1 MANQGAASPTKIP
14 QFDNNL
20 TLTSESNFTKILAWR
35 NNFATIQHI
44 YTEKKAWTETIK
56 YPGFHLANMEESP
69 KLAHTLVLD
78 TGAIIK
84 NEPSV
89 STLIS
94 KAESLVTV
102 PAIIS
107 EIKDEV
113 TRSRVETML
122 MPFLTIRQ
130 PSAASMQFVTEF
142 ARRTGD
148 LPVLSK
154 PDLQIIALTYELEC
168 ERNQGDWRLRKVPG
182 QKGLN
187 GPFPVKEGESTEAP
201 KTEAVEKVE
210 EKPQKVLLGEEGQV
224 AAEIAEKPTA
234 EVSPPE
240 QQPAAEVAQDA
251 AFAEPTAEVAPDAAV
266 VEPTAE
272 EAQDTVIAEQPAVE
286 DDGPWESI
294 PVKSKRGGKGRKNF
308 TKAFAQTSISDAPP
322 APSQSASIPTT
333 EGTQETAQE
342 QSGSESDG
350 EGWIT
355 PANLKQKQAE
365 DAAPA
370 AADAY
375 PQKKMEVAVLT
386 TDFAMQNVIMQIN
399 LNLLS
404 SSLMRI
410 RHVRSVVLRCQAC
423 FLICREM
430 NKQFCPRCGK
440 PTLTRVSCS
449 TTNSGEFKI
458 HLKKNFQYNSR
469 GDRYSIP
476 KAVHGAAHGRVKGGG
491 KGSWGNDLILA
502 EDQKEYERA
511 VITEKRTKERNLMD
525 EDYLPGILTGER
537 SKTGGRIKIGA
548 GRNVNSK
555 KRV

>member
-1 MANQGAASPTKIP
+1 
-14 QFDNNL
+14 
-20 TLTSESNFTKILAWR
+20 
-35 NNFATIQHI
+35 
-44 YTEKKAWTETIK
+44 
-56 YPGFHLANMEESP
+56 MEETP
-69 KLAHTLVLD
+69 KPVHTLVLD

-94 KAESLVTV
+94 KADSLVTV

-107 EIKDEV
+107 EIKDAV

-122 MPFLTIRQ
+122 MPFLTIRT
-130 PSAASMQFVTEF
+130 PSPASMQFVTEF

-154 PDLQIIALTYELEC
+154 PDLQIIALTYELEV
-168 ERNQGDWRLRKVPG
+168 ERSQGDWRLRKVPG

-187 GPFPVKEGESTEAP
+187 GPIPGKEGEGKEAESKEVESKDAP
-201 KTEAVEKVE
+201 EVEAE
-210 EKPQKVLLGEEGQV
+210 EKIEEQPQQESLAEETQT
-224 AAEIAEKPTA
+224 AAEVPEEPVA

-240 QQPAAEVAQDA
+240 QQTVPQTSNDVEPVAEVAEDA
-251 AFAEPTAEVAPDAAV
+251 QVEGAPT
-266 VEPTAE
+266 
-272 EAQDTVIAEQPAVE
+272 VE
-286 DDGPWESI
+286 DDGPWESV
-294 PVKSKRGGKGRKNF
+294 PAKSKRSFKPKKNL
-308 TKAFAQTSISDAPP
+308 TKAFAQTTIKETTP
-322 APSQSASIPTT
+322 APAPTPAPVETTPQIDSA
-333 EGTQETAQE
+333 QETAAD
-342 QSGSESDG
+342 QSDSESDG

-365 DAAPA
+365 DAAPN
-370 AADAY
+370 AADVSS
-375 PQKKMEVAVLT
+375 QKKMEVAVLT
-386 TDFAMQNVIMQIN
+386 TDFAMQNVILQIN

-449 TTNSGEFKI
+449 TTNAGEFKI

-491 KGSWGNDLILA
+491 KGSWGNELILA

-511 VITEKRTKERNLMD
+511 ITTEKRAKERNLMD

-537 SKTGGRIKIGA
+537 SKTGGRIKVGA

-555 KRV
+555 KR

>member
-1 MANQGAASPTKIP
+1 MAA
-14 QFDNNL
+14 
-20 TLTSESNFTKILAWR
+20 
-35 NNFATIQHI
+35 
-44 YTEKKAWTETIK
+44 
-56 YPGFHLANMEESP
+56 MEEP
-69 KLAHTLVLD
+69 TKLAHTLVLD

-94 KAESLVTV
+94 KAESLFTV

-107 EIKDEV
+107 EIKDAV

-130 PSAASMQFVTEF
+130 PSPASMAFVTEF

-148 LPVLSK
+148 LPVLSR

-168 ERNQGDWRLRKVPG
+168 ERNGGDWRLRKVPG

-187 GPFPVKEGESTEAP
+187 GPFPTKEGEAEGGEGKEAP
-201 KTEAVEKVE
+201 KAEAVEKVE
-210 EKPQKVLLGEEGQV
+210 NQPKEVLSGEEGRVVTEVSDAPVAVISPPEGQV
-224 AAEIAEKPTA
+224 APEASNDVEPTA
-234 EVSPPE
+234 EVAE
-240 QQPAAEVAQDA
+240 TAQPT
-251 AFAEPTAEVAPDAAV
+251 AEPTAEVTETAQPTTELIDEVAENTET
-266 VEPTAE
+266 VEPST
-272 EAQDTVIAEQPAVE
+272 VE
-286 DDGPWESI
+286 DDGPWEVI
-294 PVKSKRGGKGRKNF
+294 PVKAKRGAKFKKNTPKNI
-308 TKAFAQTSISDAPP
+308 TKALAQTSISDGTP
-322 APSQSASIPTT
+322 APAQTDAPAQTESFPKVDSA
-333 EGTQETAQE
+333 QETAQE
-342 QSGSESDG
+342 QSDSESDG

-370 AADAY
+370 TGDAHS
-375 PQKKMEVAVLT
+375 QKKMEVAVLT
-386 TDFAMQNVIMQIN
+386 TDFAMQNVILQIN

-404 SSLMRI
+404 SNMMRI

-430 NKQFCPRCGK
+430 SKQFCPRCGK

-449 TTNSGEFKI
+449 TTNGGEFKI

-469 GDRYSIP
+469 GDRFSIP
-476 KAVHGAAHGRVKGGG
+476 KAVHGAAHGRVTGGG
-491 KGSWGNDLILA
+491 KGSWGNELILA

-511 VITEKRTKERNLMD
+511 ITSEKRAKERNLMD

-537 SKTGGRIKIGA
+537 SKTGGRIKVGA

-555 KRV
+555 KRN

>member
-1 MANQGAASPTKIP
+1 
-14 QFDNNL
+14 
-20 TLTSESNFTKILAWR
+20 
-35 NNFATIQHI
+35 
-44 YTEKKAWTETIK
+44 
-56 YPGFHLANMEESP
+56 MEETP
-69 KLAHTLVLD
+69 KLVHTLVLD

-94 KAESLVTV
+94 KADSLITV

-107 EIKDEV
+107 EIKDAV

-122 MPFLTIRQ
+122 MPFLTIRA
-130 PSAASMQFVTEF
+130 PSPASMAFVTEF

-154 PDLQIIALTYELEC
+154 PDLQIIALTYELEV

-182 QKGLN
+182 QKALN
-187 GPFPVKEGESTEAP
+187 GPFPAKEGEVKKAESKGAESQGAESKEVESKDAPIVGAEVKTEEQPQQESPAEETQITAEAP
-201 KTEAVEKVE
+201 QEPV
-210 EKPQKVLLGEEGQV
+210 
-224 AAEIAEKPTA
+224 A

-240 QQPAAEVAQDA
+240 QQVVSATSDVAEPAAEVSEDA
-251 AFAEPTAEVAPDAAV
+251 NV
-266 VEPTAE
+266 E
-272 EAQDTVIAEQPAVE
+272 EAPAVE
-286 DDGPWESI
+286 DDGPWESV
-294 PVKSKRGGKGRKNF
+294 PAKSKRSFKPRKNL
-308 TKAFAQTSISDAPP
+308 TKAFAETTIKETTSAP
-322 APSQSASIPTT
+322 APAPVQVEEKPQIDSA
-333 EGTQETAQE
+333 QETAAD
-342 QSGSESDG
+342 QSDSESDG

-365 DAAPA
+365 DAAPN
-370 AADAY
+370 AADVST
-375 PQKKMEVAVLT
+375 QKKMEVAVLT
-386 TDFAMQNVIMQIN
+386 TDFAMQNVILQIN

-511 VITEKRTKERNLMD
+511 VTTEKRAKERNLMD

-537 SKTGGRIKIGA
+537 LKTGGRIKIGA

-555 KRV
+555 KR

>member
-1 MANQGAASPTKIP
+1 
-14 QFDNNL
+14 
-20 TLTSESNFTKILAWR
+20 
-35 NNFATIQHI
+35 
-44 YTEKKAWTETIK
+44 
-56 YPGFHLANMEESP
+56 MEETP
-69 KLAHTLVLD
+69 KPVHTLVLD

-94 KAESLVTV
+94 KADSLVTV

-107 EIKDEV
+107 EIKDAV

-122 MPFLTIRQ
+122 MPFLTIRS
-130 PSAASMQFVTEF
+130 PSPASMQFVTEF

-168 ERNQGDWRLRKVPG
+168 ERSQGDWRLRKVPG
-182 QKGLN
+182 QKTLN
-187 GPFPVKEGESTEAP
+187 GPFPAKEGEGKGGESKEVESKDVESKEVECKEAP
-201 KTEAVEKVE
+201 NVEAAETTEEQ
-210 EKPQKVLLGEEGQV
+210 PQQVSQAEEGQV
-224 AAEIAEKPTA
+224 AVEVAPEPEA

-240 QQPAAEVAQDA
+240 QQVVPEASNDAEPAAEIAEDAQ
-251 AFAEPTAEVAPDAAV
+251 F
-266 VEPTAE
+266 VEPST
-272 EAQDTVIAEQPAVE
+272 VE
-286 DDGPWESI
+286 DDGPWESV
-294 PVKSKRGGKGRKNF
+294 PVKARRGGKPKKNI
-308 TKAFAQTSISDAPP
+308 TKAFAQTSIKETAP
-322 APSQSASIPTT
+322 APSPTPAPAEVDPT
-333 EGTQETAQE
+333 PQIDSAQE
-342 QSGSESDG
+342 ILVDQSESESDG

-370 AADAY
+370 SGDASM
-375 PQKKMEVAVLT
+375 QKKMEVAVLT
-386 TDFAMQNVIMQIN
+386 TDFAMQNVILQIN

-423 FLICREM
+423 FLICKEM

-449 TTNSGEFKI
+449 TTNGGEFKI

-469 GDRYSIP
+469 GDRFSIP

-491 KGSWGNDLILA
+491 KGSWGNELILA

-511 VITEKRTKERNLMD
+511 ITTEKRAKERNLMD

-537 SKTGGRIKIGA
+537 SKTGGRIKVGA

-555 KRV
+555 KRN

>member
-1 MANQGAASPTKIP
+1 MA
-14 QFDNNL
+14 
-20 TLTSESNFTKILAWR
+20 E
-35 NNFATIQHI
+35 
-44 YTEKKAWTETIK
+44 ET
-56 YPGFHLANMEESP
+56 P

-89 STLIS
+89 STLLGKS
-94 KAESLVTV
+94 DALFTV

-107 EIKDEV
+107 EIKDAV
-113 TRSRVETML
+113 TKSRVETLL
-122 MPFLTIRQ
+122 MPFLTVRQ
-130 PSAASMQFVTEF
+130 PLPASMKFVTDF

-168 ERNQGDWRLRKVPG
+168 ERLGGDWRLRRMPG
-182 QKGLN
+182 QKALN
-187 GPFPVKEGESTEAP
+187 GPLPAKEGEVA
-201 KTEAVEKVE
+201 AADAGEKVE
-210 EKPQKVLLGEEGQV
+210 EKPKEVLLGEEGKV
-224 AAEIAEKPTA
+224 AEEIAEERKE

-240 QQPAAEVAQDA
+240 QQSEPACGETAAQESNVSAATEGSKVEAEIPTSTAAADAEQGDEAQKVVTEALAETTIKDDSTQETPEA
-251 AFAEPTAEVAPDAAV
+251 TSKDDSAEPTLE
-266 VEPTAE
+266 
-272 EAQDTVIAEQPAVE
+272 
-286 DDGPWESI
+286 
-294 PVKSKRGGKGRKNF
+294 
-308 TKAFAQTSISDAPP
+308 
-322 APSQSASIPTT
+322 
-333 EGTQETAQE
+333 
-342 QSGSESDG
+342 ESDSDS

-355 PANLKQKQAE
+355 PSNLKQKQAE

-370 AADAY
+370 VADAY

-386 TDFAMQNVIMQIN
+386 TDFAMQNVILQIN

-423 FLICREM
+423 FLICKEM

-440 PTLTRVSCS
+440 PTLSRVSCS
-449 TTNSGEFKI
+449 TTNNGEFKI

-476 KAVHGAAHGRVKGGG
+476 KAVHGASHGRVKGGG
-491 KGSWGNDLILA
+491 KGGWGNDLILA
-502 EDQKEYERA
+502 EDQKEYERK
-511 VITEKRTKERNLMD
+511 VTSEKRAKERNLMD

-537 SKTGGRIKIGA
+537 SKTGGRIKVGA

-555 KRV
+555 KRS

>member
-1 MANQGAASPTKIP
+1 
-14 QFDNNL
+14 
-20 TLTSESNFTKILAWR
+20 
-35 NNFATIQHI
+35 
-44 YTEKKAWTETIK
+44 
-56 YPGFHLANMEESP
+56 MEQPP
-69 KLAHTLVLD
+69 KLVHTLVLD

-94 KAESLVTV
+94 KADSLITV

-107 EIKDEV
+107 EIKDAV

-122 MPFLTIRQ
+122 MPFLTIRS
-130 PSAASMQFVTEF
+130 PSPASMQFVTEF

-154 PDLQIIALTYELEC
+154 PDLQIIALTYELEV
-168 ERNQGDWRLRKVPG
+168 ERCGGDWRLRRVPG

-187 GPFPVKEGESTEAP
+187 GPVPGKEGEVESKDAP
-201 KTEAVEKVE
+201 EVDGKEVESKDASEVEGAEKVE
-210 EKPQKVLLGEEGQV
+210 EQPQQESSAEETPI
-224 AAEIAEKPTA
+224 AAEVPEEPVA

-240 QQPAAEVAQDA
+240 QQVVPETSNDAEPAAEVVENAQ
-251 AFAEPTAEVAPDAAV
+251 V
-266 VEPTAE
+266 E
-272 EAQDTVIAEQPAVE
+272 EAPAVE
-286 DDGPWESI
+286 DDGPWESV
-294 PVKSKRGGKGRKNF
+294 PAKSKRSFKPKKNL
-308 TKAFAQTSISDAPP
+308 TKAFAQTSIKEAAP
-322 APSQSASIPTT
+322 APSPAPAPTPTQVDATPQIDSA
-333 EGTQETAQE
+333 QETAAD
-342 QSGSESDG
+342 QSDSESDG

-365 DAAPA
+365 DAAPNA
-370 AADAY
+370 SDASS
-375 PQKKMEVAVLT
+375 QKKMEVAVLT
-386 TDFAMQNVIMQIN
+386 TDFAMQNVILQIN

-449 TTNSGEFKI
+449 TTNAGEFKI

-469 GDRYSIP
+469 GDRFSIP

-491 KGSWGNDLILA
+491 KGSWGNELILA

-511 VITEKRTKERNLMD
+511 ITTEKRAKERNLMD

-537 SKTGGRIKIGA
+537 SKTGGRIKVGA

-555 KRV
+555 KR

>member
-1 MANQGAASPTKIP
+1 MEASPKP
-14 QFDNNL
+14 V
-20 TLTSESNFTKILAWR
+20 
-35 NNFATIQHI
+35 
-44 YTEKKAWTETIK
+44 
-56 YPGFHLANMEESP
+56 
-69 KLAHTLVLD
+69 HTLVLD

-107 EIKDEV
+107 EIKDAV

-122 MPFLTIRQ
+122 LPFLTVRQ
-130 PSAASMQFVTEF
+130 PSPASMQFVTEF

-168 ERNQGDWRLRKVPG
+168 ERSQGDWRLRKVPG

-187 GPFPVKEGESTEAP
+187 GPVPGKEGEAKGKEDESKEAES
-201 KTEAVEKVE
+201 KEAAKVE
-210 EKPQKVLLGEEGQV
+210 GPQVETAEQVEEQPQEASAGEEGQA
-224 AAEIAEKPTA
+224 AAEIVDEPASEI
-234 EVSPPE
+234 SPPK
-240 QQPAAEVAQDA
+240 QQAVPETSND
-251 AFAEPTAEVAPDAAV
+251 AEPKSEVTEDAEI
-266 VEPTAE
+266 VESPT
-272 EAQDTVIAEQPAVE
+272 VE
-286 DDGPWESI
+286 DDGPWESV
-294 PVKSKRGGKGRKNF
+294 PVKAKRGAKQKKNVPKKNI
-308 TKAFAQTSISDAPP
+308 TKALAQVSISEAVSAPLQTESSFKVDS
-322 APSQSASIPTT
+322 AQKTAADQSD
-333 EGTQETAQE
+333 
-342 QSGSESDG
+342 SESDG

-370 AADAY
+370 TADASA
-375 PQKKMEVAVLT
+375 QQKMEVAVLT
-386 TDFAMQNVIMQIN
+386 TDFAMQNVILQIN

-410 RHVRSVVLRCQAC
+410 KNIRSVVLRCQAC

-449 TTNSGEFKI
+449 TTTGGEFKI

-491 KGSWGNDLILA
+491 KGSWGNELILA

-511 VITEKRTKERNLMD
+511 ITTEKRAKERNLMD

-537 SKTGGRIKIGA
+537 NKTGGRIKVGA

-555 KRV
+555 KRN

>member
-1 MANQGAASPTKIP
+1 
-14 QFDNNL
+14 
-20 TLTSESNFTKILAWR
+20 
-35 NNFATIQHI
+35 
-44 YTEKKAWTETIK
+44 
-56 YPGFHLANMEESP
+56 MEESP

-187 GPFPVKEGESTEAP
+187 GPFPVKEGEEKEAS
-201 KTEAVEKVE
+201 KFETVE
-210 EKPQKVLLGEEGQV
+210 EKVAEQPKEVLLGEEGQV
-224 AAEIAEKPTA
+224 AAEVAEEPKA

-240 QQPAAEVAQDA
+240 EQPVQEASNVVEPAAEVAQDA
-251 AFAEPTAEVAPDAAV
+251 AVAEPTAEVAQDAEVAEKP
-266 VEPTAE
+266 VE
-272 EAQDTVIAEQPAVE
+272 E

-308 TKAFAQTSISDAPP
+308 TKAFAQTSIKDDAP
-322 APSQSASIPTT
+322 APTQTKPTPT
-333 EGTQETAQE
+333 AQGTQETAADQDD
-342 QSGSESDG
+342 SESDG

-365 DAAPA
+365 DAGCCPDHRFRHAERHPS
-370 AADAY
+370 DQ
-375 PQKKMEVAVLT
+375 PQLALII
-386 TDFAMQNVIMQIN
+386 TDEN
-399 LNLLS
+399 
-404 SSLMRI
+404 
-410 RHVRSVVLRCQAC
+410 
-423 FLICREM
+423 
-430 NKQFCPRCGK
+430 
-440 PTLTRVSCS
+440 
-449 TTNSGEFKI
+449 
-458 HLKKNFQYNSR
+458 
-469 GDRYSIP
+469 
-476 KAVHGAAHGRVKGGG
+476 
-491 KGSWGNDLILA
+491 
-502 EDQKEYERA
+502 
-511 VITEKRTKERNLMD
+511 
-525 EDYLPGILTGER
+525 
-537 SKTGGRIKIGA
+537 
-548 GRNVNSK
+548 
-555 KRV
+555 

>member
-1 MANQGAASPTKIP
+1 
-14 QFDNNL
+14 
-20 TLTSESNFTKILAWR
+20 
-35 NNFATIQHI
+35 
-44 YTEKKAWTETIK
+44 
-56 YPGFHLANMEESP
+56 MEETP

-107 EIKDEV
+107 EIKDAV

-130 PSAASMQFVTEF
+130 PSPASMQFVTEF

-154 PDLQIIALTYELEC
+154 PDLQIIALTYELEV

-187 GPFPVKEGESTEAP
+187 GPFPVKEGESKEGESKEAP
-201 KTEAVEKVE
+201 KVEAVEKVE
-210 EKPQKVLLGEEGQV
+210 EQPQEVLLGEEGQV
-224 AAEIAEKPTA
+224 AAEIADERVA

-240 QQPAAEVAQDA
+240 EQVLPETSNDVQ
-251 AFAEPTAEVAPDAAV
+251 PTAEVADGAET
-266 VEPTAE
+266 VEAPE
-272 EAQDTVIAEQPAVE
+272 VE

-294 PVKSKRGGKGRKNF
+294 PVKAKRGGKNRKNN
-308 TKAFAQTSISDAPP
+308 TKNLTKSLAQTTISDATLPPVDTP
-322 APSQSASIPTT
+322 APAATESTPKIDSA
-333 EGTQETAQE
+333 QETAQD
-342 QSGSESDG
+342 QSDSESDG

-386 TDFAMQNVIMQIN
+386 TDFAMQNVILQIN

-469 GDRYSIP
+469 GDRFSIP

-491 KGSWGNDLILA
+491 KGSWGNELILA

-511 VITEKRTKERNLMD
+511 VTSEKRAKERNLMD

-537 SKTGGRIKIGA
+537 SKTGGRIKVGA

-555 KRV
+555 KRN

>member
-1 MANQGAASPTKIP
+1 
-14 QFDNNL
+14 
-20 TLTSESNFTKILAWR
+20 
-35 NNFATIQHI
+35 
-44 YTEKKAWTETIK
+44 
-56 YPGFHLANMEESP
+56 MEDPP
-69 KLAHTLVLD
+69 KPVHTLVLD

-94 KAESLVTV
+94 KADSLITV

-107 EIKDEV
+107 EIKDAV

-122 MPFLTIRQ
+122 MPFLTIRS
-130 PSAASMQFVTEF
+130 PSPASMQFVTEF

-154 PDLQIIALTYELEC
+154 PDLQIIALTYELEV
-168 ERNQGDWRLRKVPG
+168 ERSGGDWRLRKVPG

-187 GPFPVKEGESTEAP
+187 GPVPGKEGESKDAP
-201 KTEAVEKVE
+201 EVKVPAVEAVEKVE
-210 EKPQKVLLGEEGQV
+210 EQLQQEAPVEEAQV
-224 AAEIAEKPTA
+224 AAEAPEEPVT

-240 QQPAAEVAQDA
+240 QQIVPGISND
-251 AFAEPTAEVAPDAAV
+251 AEPTTEV
-266 VEPTAE
+266 AE
-272 EAQDTVIAEQPAVE
+272 EAQVEEAPAVE
-286 DDGPWESI
+286 DDGPWESV
-294 PVKSKRGGKGRKNF
+294 PAKSKRSFRPKKNL
-308 TKAFAQTSISDAPP
+308 TKAFAQTSINEPTTAP
-322 APSQSASIPTT
+322 APAPAPELAQVEANPQIDS
-333 EGTQETAQE
+333 AQE
-342 QSGSESDG
+342 ITADQSDSESDG

-365 DAAPA
+365 DAAPNA
-370 AADAY
+370 SNTSS
-375 PQKKMEVAVLT
+375 QKKMEVAVLT
-386 TDFAMQNVIMQIN
+386 TDFAMQNVILQIN

-404 SSLMRI
+404 SSLMKI

-423 FLICREM
+423 FLICKEM

-449 TTNSGEFKI
+449 TTNAGEFKI

-491 KGSWGNDLILA
+491 KGSWGNELILA

-511 VITEKRTKERNLMD
+511 ITTEKRAKERNLMD

-537 SKTGGRIKIGA
+537 SKTGGRIKVGA

>member
-1 MANQGAASPTKIP
+1 
-14 QFDNNL
+14 
-20 TLTSESNFTKILAWR
+20 
-35 NNFATIQHI
+35 
-44 YTEKKAWTETIK
+44 
-56 YPGFHLANMEESP
+56 MEDPP
-69 KLAHTLVLD
+69 KPVHTLVLD

-94 KAESLVTV
+94 KADSLVTV

-107 EIKDEV
+107 EIKDAV

-122 MPFLTIRQ
+122 MPFLTIRT
-130 PSAASMQFVTEF
+130 PSPASMQFVTEF

-154 PDLQIIALTYELEC
+154 PDLQIIALTYELEV
-168 ERNQGDWRLRKVPG
+168 ERSGGDWRLRKVPG

-187 GPFPVKEGESTEAP
+187 GPVPGKEGEGKEVESKDAPVVEAAEMVEEQPQQEAP
-201 KTEAVEKVE
+201 VE
-210 EKPQKVLLGEEGQV
+210 ETQI
-224 AAEIAEKPTA
+224 AAEVPEEPVP

-240 QQPAAEVAQDA
+240 QQAVPETSNDAEPATEVAQDA
-251 AFAEPTAEVAPDAAV
+251 Q
-266 VEPTAE
+266 VEESPA
-272 EAQDTVIAEQPAVE
+272 AVE
-286 DDGPWESI
+286 DDGPWESV
-294 PVKSKRGGKGRKNF
+294 PAKSKRSFRPKKNL
-308 TKAFAQTSISDAPP
+308 TKAFAQTSIKEATP
-322 APSQSASIPTT
+322 APAPAPEPAQVEAIPQIDSAREITADQSD
-333 EGTQETAQE
+333 
-342 QSGSESDG
+342 SESDG

-365 DAAPA
+365 DAAPNA
-370 AADAY
+370 SDVSS
-375 PQKKMEVAVLT
+375 QKKMEVAVLT
-386 TDFAMQNVIMQIN
+386 TDFAMQNVILQIN

-423 FLICREM
+423 FLICKEM

-449 TTNSGEFKI
+449 TTNGGEFKI

-491 KGSWGNDLILA
+491 KGSWGNELILA

-511 VITEKRTKERNLMD
+511 ITTEKRAKERNLMD

-537 SKTGGRIKIGA
+537 SKTGGRIKVGA

>member
-1 MANQGAASPTKIP
+1 M
-14 QFDNNL
+14 D
-20 TLTSESNFTKILAWR
+20 
-35 NNFATIQHI
+35 
-44 YTEKKAWTETIK
+44 
-56 YPGFHLANMEESP
+56 ESP
-69 KLAHTLVLD
+69 KPVHTLVLD

-94 KAESLVTV
+94 KADSLVTV

-107 EIKDEV
+107 EIKDAV

-122 MPFLTIRQ
+122 MPFLTIRS
-130 PSAASMQFVTEF
+130 PSPASMQFVTEF

-154 PDLQIIALTYELEC
+154 PDLQIIALTYELEV
-168 ERNQGDWRLRKVPG
+168 ERNGGDGRLRKVPG

-187 GPFPVKEGESTEAP
+187 GPVPGKEGESKDAP
-201 KTEAVEKVE
+201 AVEAESKEVE
-210 EKPQKVLLGEEGQV
+210 SQDAPNV
-224 AAEIAEKPTA
+224 AAEEKFEEQPQQESPAEETQAAAEVPEEPVA

-240 QQPAAEVAQDA
+240 QQAAPETSNDAEPAVEVAEDA
-251 AFAEPTAEVAPDAAV
+251 QVDQTPT
-266 VEPTAE
+266 
-272 EAQDTVIAEQPAVE
+272 VE
-286 DDGPWESI
+286 DDGPWESV
-294 PVKSKRGGKGRKNF
+294 PAKSKRSFKPKKSL
-308 TKAFAQTSISDAPP
+308 TKAFAQTTIKETTP
-322 APSQSASIPTT
+322 APAPTPAPVEATPQVDSA
-333 EGTQETAQE
+333 QETAAD
-342 QSGSESDG
+342 QSDSESDG

-365 DAAPA
+365 DAAPNA
-370 AADAY
+370 SDASS
-375 PQKKMEVAVLT
+375 QKKMEVAVLT
-386 TDFAMQNVIMQIN
+386 TDFAMQNVILQIN

-449 TTNSGEFKI
+449 TTNAGEFKI

-491 KGSWGNDLILA
+491 KGSWGNELILA

-511 VITEKRTKERNLMD
+511 ITTEKRAKERNLMD

-537 SKTGGRIKIGA
+537 SKTGGRIKVGA

-555 KRV
+555 KR

>member
-1 MANQGAASPTKIP
+1 
-14 QFDNNL
+14 
-20 TLTSESNFTKILAWR
+20 
-35 NNFATIQHI
+35 
-44 YTEKKAWTETIK
+44 
-56 YPGFHLANMEESP
+56 MEEP
-69 KLAHTLVLD
+69 TKLAHTLVLD

-107 EIKDEV
+107 EIKDAV

-130 PSAASMQFVTEF
+130 PSPASMAFVTEF

-148 LPVLSK
+148 LPVLSR

-168 ERNQGDWRLRKVPG
+168 ERSGGDWRLRKVPG

-187 GPFPVKEGESTEAP
+187 GPFPAKEGEAEGGEGKEAS
-201 KTEAVEKVE
+201 KTEAAE
-210 EKPQKVLLGEEGQV
+210 EQPKEVLIGDEGRVVTEVDDAPVAVISPPEEQV
-224 AAEIAEKPTA
+224 APEASNDVESTA
-234 EVSPPE
+234 EV
-240 QQPAAEVAQDA
+240 AEVTETAEQTA
-251 AFAEPTAEVAPDAAV
+251 EPTTEPTAEATA
-266 VEPTAE
+266 EPTPEVAE
-272 EAQDTVIAEQPAVE
+272 DTETVVPSTVE
-286 DDGPWESI
+286 DDGPWEVI
-294 PVKSKRGGKGRKNF
+294 PVKAKRGAKFKKNTPKNI
-308 TKAFAQTSISDAPP
+308 TKALAQTSISAATPALAQTNAPAQTESSP
-322 APSQSASIPTT
+322 KVDSA
-333 EGTQETAQE
+333 QDTAQDE
-342 QSGSESDG
+342 SDSESDG

-370 AADAY
+370 TGDAHS
-375 PQKKMEVAVLT
+375 QKKMEVAVLT
-386 TDFAMQNVIMQIN
+386 TDFAMQNVILQIN

-404 SSLMRI
+404 SNMMRI

-430 NKQFCPRCGK
+430 SKQFCPRCGK

-449 TTNSGEFKI
+449 TTNGGEFKI

-469 GDRYSIP
+469 GDRFSIP
-476 KAVHGAAHGRVKGGG
+476 KAVHGAAHGRVTGGG
-491 KGSWGNDLILA
+491 KGSWGNELILA

-511 VITEKRTKERNLMD
+511 ITSEKRAKERNLMD

-537 SKTGGRIKIGA
+537 SKTGGRIKVGA

-555 KRV
+555 KRN

>member
-1 MANQGAASPTKIP
+1 
-14 QFDNNL
+14 
-20 TLTSESNFTKILAWR
+20 
-35 NNFATIQHI
+35 
-44 YTEKKAWTETIK
+44 
-56 YPGFHLANMEESP
+56 
-69 KLAHTLVLD
+69 
-78 TGAIIK
+78 
-84 NEPSV
+84 
-89 STLIS
+89 
-94 KAESLVTV
+94 
-102 PAIIS
+102 
-107 EIKDEV
+107 
-113 TRSRVETML
+113 
-122 MPFLTIRQ
+122 
-130 PSAASMQFVTEF
+130 MQFVTEF

-154 PDLQIIALTYELEC
+154 PDLQIIALTYELEV
-168 ERNQGDWRLRKVPG
+168 ERNGGDWRLRKVPG

-187 GPFPVKEGESTEAP
+187 GPVPGKEGESKAAP
-201 KTEAVEKVE
+201 AVESESKEVASQDASNAKAE
-210 EKPQKVLLGEEGQV
+210 EKIGEQPQQEFPAEETET
-224 AAEIAEKPTA
+224 AAEVSEEPVP

-240 QQPAAEVAQDA
+240 QQAVPETSNDAEPAVEAAEDAQV
-251 AFAEPTAEVAPDAAV
+251 EQTPT
-266 VEPTAE
+266 
-272 EAQDTVIAEQPAVE
+272 VE
-286 DDGPWESI
+286 DDGPWESV
-294 PVKSKRGGKGRKNF
+294 PAKSKRSFKPKKNL
-308 TKAFAQTSISDAPP
+308 TKAFAQTTIKDTTP
-322 APSQSASIPTT
+322 APAPAPMPASVDATPQIDSA
-333 EGTQETAQE
+333 QETAAD
-342 QSGSESDG
+342 QSDSESDG

-365 DAAPA
+365 DAAPNA
-370 AADAY
+370 SDASS
-375 PQKKMEVAVLT
+375 QKKMEVAVLT
-386 TDFAMQNVIMQIN
+386 TDFAMQNVILQIN

-449 TTNSGEFKI
+449 TTNAGEFKI

-491 KGSWGNDLILA
+491 KGSWGNELILA

-511 VITEKRTKERNLMD
+511 VTTEKRAKERNLMD

-537 SKTGGRIKIGA
+537 SKTGGRIKVGA

-555 KRV
+555 KR

>member
-1 MANQGAASPTKIP
+1 
-14 QFDNNL
+14 
-20 TLTSESNFTKILAWR
+20 
-35 NNFATIQHI
+35 
-44 YTEKKAWTETIK
+44 
-56 YPGFHLANMEESP
+56 MEETLKP
-69 KLAHTLVLD
+69 VHTLVLD

-107 EIKDEV
+107 EIKDAV

-122 MPFLTIRQ
+122 MPFLTIRT
-130 PSAASMQFVTEF
+130 PSPASMQFVTEF

-182 QKGLN
+182 QKTLN
-187 GPFPVKEGESTEAP
+187 GPFPAKEGESKEVEGKEVQSEEAP
-201 KTEAVEKVE
+201 KVE
-210 EKPQKVLLGEEGQV
+210 
-224 AAEIAEKPTA
+224 AAEKTEEQPQQSVPAEETQATAEVAEEPAA
-234 EVSPPE
+234 EVSPPV
-240 QQPAAEVAQDA
+240 QQVVPE
-251 AFAEPTAEVAPDAAV
+251 AEPTAEIVEDA
-266 VEPTAE
+266 ET
-272 EAQDTVIAEQPAVE
+272 AEQPTVE
-286 DDGPWESI
+286 DDGPWESV
-294 PVKSKRGGKGRKNF
+294 PVKAKRGGKAKKNI
-308 TKAFAQTSISDAPP
+308 TKAFAQASIKETTP
-322 APSQSASIPTT
+322 APAPALVENESDPKTDSV
-333 EGTQETAQE
+333 QETTAD
-342 QSGSESDG
+342 QSDSESDG

-365 DAAPA
+365 DAAPN
-370 AADAY
+370 AADTHS
-375 PQKKMEVAVLT
+375 QKQMEVAVLT
-386 TDFAMQNVIMQIN
+386 TDFAMQNVILQIN

-449 TTNSGEFKI
+449 TTNGGEFKI

-491 KGSWGNDLILA
+491 KGSWGNELILA

-511 VITEKRTKERNLMD
+511 ITTEKRAKERNLMD

-537 SKTGGRIKIGA
+537 SKTGGRIKVGA

-555 KRV
+555 KRN

>member
-1 MANQGAASPTKIP
+1 
-14 QFDNNL
+14 
-20 TLTSESNFTKILAWR
+20 
-35 NNFATIQHI
+35 
-44 YTEKKAWTETIK
+44 
-56 YPGFHLANMEESP
+56 MEETP
-69 KLAHTLVLD
+69 KPVHTLVLD

-94 KAESLVTV
+94 KADSLVTV

-107 EIKDEV
+107 EIKDAV

-122 MPFLTIRQ
+122 MPFLTIRA
-130 PSAASMQFVTEF
+130 PSPASMQFVTEF

-154 PDLQIIALTYELEC
+154 PDLQIIALTYELEV
-168 ERNQGDWRLRKVPG
+168 ERSGGDWRLRKVPG

-187 GPFPVKEGESTEAP
+187 GPVPGKEGEGKEVESKKVESKDVESKDAPVVEAKA
-201 KTEAVEKVE
+201 KTEEQPQQESPAE
-210 EKPQKVLLGEEGQV
+210 ETQI
-224 AAEIAEKPTA
+224 AAEASEEPVA

-240 QQPAAEVAQDA
+240 QQAVPETSNDAEPVAEVPEDAQVEDA
-251 AFAEPTAEVAPDAAV
+251 QV
-266 VEPTAE
+266 E
-272 EAQDTVIAEQPAVE
+272 EAPAVE
-286 DDGPWESI
+286 DDGPWESV
-294 PVKSKRGGKGRKNF
+294 PAKSKRSFRPKKNL
-308 TKAFAQTSISDAPP
+308 TKAFAQTSIKETTP
-322 APSQSASIPTT
+322 APAPAPAQVEAVEAAPQIDSA
-333 EGTQETAQE
+333 QETAAD
-342 QSGSESDG
+342 QSDSESDG

-365 DAAPA
+365 DAAPN
-370 AADAY
+370 AADVSS
-375 PQKKMEVAVLT
+375 QKKMEVAVLT
-386 TDFAMQNVIMQIN
+386 TDFAMQNVILQIN

-449 TTNSGEFKI
+449 TTNGGEFKI

-511 VITEKRTKERNLMD
+511 VTTEKRAKERNLMD

-537 SKTGGRIKIGA
+537 SKTGGRIKVGA

-555 KRV
+555 KR